1 MLIIPAI
8 DIRGGKCVRL
18 FQGDY
23 GKETVYGDDPAEM
36 AQRWVK
42 QGAKFLHLVD
52 LDGAREGIP
61 HNKATIR
68 AIAERS
74 PVPLQVGG
82 GIRDMVTLHDYLSLG
97 IRRVILGTAAIAHP
111 HFLEQACARWPGRVA
126 VDIAA
131 KGGMAAISGW
141 VREAAVRAVDWAK
154 RCEELGASVK
164 LIAGSEDRRAGKI
177 ALTEI
182 TGGTEGAKNIYATMS
197 SAGIGTIVAMH
208 LSEEHRK
215 NAEEAHLNVIVV
227 PHIASDSLGI
237 NLFLDELEK
246 KGIEIVPC
254 GGLIRVKRK

>member
-23 GKETVYGDDPAEM
+23 GKETVYGDDPVEM
-36 AQRWVK
+36 AQRWVR

-111 HFLEQACARWPGRVA
+111 HFLEQACTKWPGRVA

-141 VREAAVRAVDWAK
+141 VREAEVRAVDWAK
-154 RCEELGASVK
+154 RCEELGASVIIFTDVLRDGTQK
-164 LIAGSEDRRAGKI
+164 GVNLEATLEMARAIQIPLIASGGVSTIADIEALLPLEKEGVSGVIVGRALYAGTVKLPEAI
-177 ALTEI
+177 ALA
-182 TGGTEGAKNIYATMS
+182 EGKGNS
-197 SAGIGTIVAMH
+197 GAG
-208 LSEEHRK
+208 
-215 NAEEAHLNVIVV
+215 
-227 PHIASDSLGI
+227 
-237 NLFLDELEK
+237 
-246 KGIEIVPC
+246 
-254 GGLIRVKRK
+254 